1 MPEILQ
7 HAFMQ
12 RALLAGLTVA
22 VVCPLI
28 GVFLVL
34 RRLSLI
40 ADTLSH
46 VALAGIAIGL
56 FVGVHPILSALVVAI
71 AGGVGVD
78 ALRARGR
85 MFGEAA
91 LAVFLSGGLAVAI
104 VLIGLARGFTVDLFG
119 YLFGSITT
127 VTPLDVWV
135 IAGLGGLTAAIV
147 LGLYKELF
155 AITFDEETA
164 RTSGLPVRALNLLF
178 TVLTALVV
186 VLAMR
191 IVGVLLVGALLVLPT
206 LAAMQVAS
214 SFRGTLVAA
223 IIFAVTAVLLGL
235 VAAFYLDVAAGGA
248 IVLVALA
255 LLGAAALVGREA
267 GREAGRGAGHH

>member
-12 RALLAGLTVA
+12 RALLAGVIVA

-71 AGGVGVD
+71 AGGVGVE

-85 MFGEAA
+85 LFGEAA

-135 IAGLGGLTAAIV
+135 IAALGGLTAAIV

-191 IVGVLLVGALLVLPT
+191 IVGILLVGALLVLPT

-214 SFRGTLVAA
+214 SFRGTLAAAITFAVAA
-223 IIFAVTAVLLGL
+223 VVLGL

-255 LLGAAALVGREA
+255 LLGAAALVGREVA
-267 GREAGRGAGHH
+267 HT

>member
-7 HAFMQ
+7 HSFMQ
-12 RALLAGLTVA
+12 RALLAGVIVA

-56 FVGVHPILSALVVAI
+56 FAGVPPILSALVVAI
-71 AGGVGVD
+71 AGGVGVE

-91 LAVFLSGGLAVAI
+91 LSVFLSGGLAVAI

-135 IAGLGGLTAAIV
+135 IAALGGLTAATV
-147 LGLYKELF
+147 LGFYKELF
-155 AITFDEETA
+155 AITFDEEAA

-191 IVGVLLVGALLVLPT
+191 IVGILLVGALLVLPT

-214 SFRGTLVAA
+214 SFRGTLTAAITFAVAA
-223 IIFAVTAVLLGL
+223 VVLGL

-255 LLGAAALVGREA
+255 LLGAAALVGREVA
-267 GREAGRGAGHH
+267 REVAHT